1 MKFKRHIISSLL
13 LAASLQV
20 QPVLAVEFTAVA
32 EVSEIAAEE
41 DRIALAAPEEVSVN
55 DPSLVVIDEV
65 QAAPAPV
72 YQAIDA
78 DDQLANYLNSKG
90 LRTGWSDKKQMY
102 IAIGSSAFDV
112 EDPSYDDSFIT
123 KRAMKSMEATLNAK
137 VEIIEY
143 INTTMSAKDRVEV
156 AGTDIYK
163 AFNERK
169 VKNQK
174 RLDAK
179 KRYLAKLLED
189 VDKKQAAALRGAT
202 FSDRASAMMDAA
214 IKRLDK
220 EYSSEKIEA
229 KKLSRYERAKDS
241 YQQAQTE
248 LVALEKE
255 INGFQGQERGKS
267 SSQVATLSKM
277 PLFGALVVNQFE
289 SWSEEEGR
297 YRVAL
302 LVMWSKSTEKM
313 ARSMITGQELIIP
326 PGPVTLQAW
335 LNTQDWATMTG
346 GRRFRDEHGDGW
358 FIGVDAR
365 PIGSSASS
373 ERQARGLAEMGAKK
387 EVAMSLFADMESQKL
402 AETVLVE
409 RTNKQGQ
416 DTSEAMGSYAAS
428 LRSSI
433 KNRSISGLQKL
444 YGKKVVHPISG
455 QKMVV
460 AVYGMSS
467 NTARKAL
474 AMQESNYVTKLLDV
488 KSQQKLKGT
497 KAGLNSAVRAAEQD
511 KTAYREAKRDARQQV
526 QQQAVKQSPAVAES
540 SVQQHKAAPKNNKG
554 SQAGVY
560 GGGGADSFDW

>member
-1 MKFKRHIISSLL
+1 MQFKRHSVSALL

-20 QPVLAVEFTAVA
+20 QPVWAVEFTAVD
-32 EVSEIAAEE
+32 EVISIAAEE
-41 DRIALAAPEEVSVN
+41 DRVALAAPEEVSVN
-55 DPSLVVIDEV
+55 EPSLVVIEEI

-78 DDQLANYLNSKG
+78 DEQLENYLSSKG
-90 LRTGWSDKKQMY
+90 LRSGWIDEKKMY
-102 IAIGSSAFDV
+102 IAIGSAAFDV

-123 KRAMKSMEATLNAK
+123 KRAMKSMEATLGAK
-137 VEIIEY
+137 AEIIEY
-143 INTTMSAKDRVEV
+143 INTTMSAVDQVEI

-169 VKNQK
+169 IKNKK

-179 KRYLAKLLED
+179 KRYVAKLLD
-189 VDKKQAAALRGAT
+189 NVDKTQAAALRGAT
-202 FSDRASAMMDAA
+202 FSDRAAAMMDAA

-220 EYSSEKIEA
+220 EYSSEKVEA
-229 KKLSRYERAKDS
+229 KKVARYERTKGQ
-241 YQQAQTE
+241 YQAAQAD
-248 LVALEKE
+248 LLALEKE
-255 INGFQGQERGKS
+255 ISGYQGQERGKS
-267 SSQVATLSKM
+267 SSKVATLSKM

-297 YRVAL
+297 YRVSL

-313 ARSMITGQELIIP
+313 ARAMITGEKLVIP
-326 PGPVTLQAW
+326 AGPVTLQSW
-335 LNTQDWATMTG
+335 LNTQDWSTITG

-365 PIGSSASS
+365 PLGSSASS

-387 EVAMSLFADMESQKL
+387 EVAMSLFADMESKKL
-402 AETVLVE
+402 AETVLEE

-416 DTSEAMGSYAAS
+416 DSSEAMGSYAAS

-433 KNRSISGLQKL
+433 NNRSISGLQKL

-455 QKMVV
+455 QKMYV

-474 AMQESNYVTKLLDV
+474 AMQASNYVTKLLDV

-497 KAGLNSAVRAAEQD
+497 KAGLKSAVSAAQRD
-511 KTAYREAKRDARQQV
+511 KSAYREAKNTARQQV
-526 QQQAVKQSPAVAES
+526 QQQAVKHSPRPVAKPAV
-540 SVQQHKAAPKNNKG
+540 QTRRAAPQNTG